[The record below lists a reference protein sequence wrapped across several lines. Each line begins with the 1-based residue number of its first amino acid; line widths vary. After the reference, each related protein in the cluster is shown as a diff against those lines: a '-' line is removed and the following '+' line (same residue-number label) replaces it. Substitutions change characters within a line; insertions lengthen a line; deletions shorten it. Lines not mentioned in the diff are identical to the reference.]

1 MKYFAKA
8 VAKSLTI
15 PGVGAFLKD
24 EIGKKFDG
32 DYDMLWETARDKEFP
47 NQGRLRGLVASA
59 LRDMNSIA
67 SMDEIEEVPLLQ
79 VALPVGFE
87 EWDGET
93 PILVAYTPLT
103 VNDVDV
109 KEIYA
114 YDSSGEEHVL
124 DGQEPPDYP
133 VMVVGINERVNLAGS
148 LGKGLDMEPDPPG
161 DGDGG
166 GPGTPTIRITQID
179 LDRDAN
185 DYEPW
190 YMGYA
195 EVYFVFYEYDMLG
208 WLLTIADMN
217 PFGNVEEEDWNLAIG
232 ERTDWTKYEI
242 WDGFNQ
248 VKPWRTINV
257 ETGWQSSDF
266 DFNRNYKFRVIEYDP
281 LFYDRGADYWCE
293 LFGMSIAL
301 TAGGTIPGWN
311 LVAFAVGYYLGYL
324 ACSALVN
331 NDDGIGDRNGFEDI
345 VNTAINNSGT
355 YYVWS
360 TWAWKIKLVAD

>member
-1 MKYFAKA
+1 M
-8 VAKSLTI
+8 AKSLTI

-179 LDRDAN
+179 LDRDAWY
-185 DYEPW
+185 YEPW
-190 YMGYA
+190 
-195 EVYFVFYEYDMLG
+195 MLG
-208 WLLTIADMN
+208 DAELYFRVYDTELADQTN
-217 PFGNVEEEDWNLAIG
+217 INVADLFWALGQYAPVG
-232 ERTDWTKYEI
+232 GYKSYQCWKWEI
-242 WDGFNQ
+242 YHYVQD
-248 VKPWRTINV
+248 KPWRTINLN
-257 ETGWQSSDF
+257 TGWETHGSFSF
-266 DFNRNYKFRVIEYDP
+266 DYFRAYTLRLMEYDFP
-281 LFYDRGADYWCE
+281 FYDGGANNICDWIGMGIVAAVIASGQMAGAVSFDVLLAALYGGLVYWVICDQ
-293 LFGMSIAL
+293 
-301 TAGGTIPGWN
+301 
-311 LVAFAVGYYLGYL
+311 LVL
-324 ACSALVN
+324 
-331 NDDGIGDRNGFEDI
+331 NDDEIGEKNNFQSI
-345 VNTAINNSGT
+345 VSTARAHLGTVYEWGNSA
-355 YYVWS
+355 YQIRFKVE
-360 TWAWKIKLVAD
+360 